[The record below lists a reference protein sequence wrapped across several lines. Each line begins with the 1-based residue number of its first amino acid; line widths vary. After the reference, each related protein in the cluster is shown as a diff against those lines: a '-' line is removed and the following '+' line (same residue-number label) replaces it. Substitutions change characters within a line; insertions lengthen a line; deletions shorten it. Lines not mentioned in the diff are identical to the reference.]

1 MSLDPL
7 IKPKRTSPVRDFGAL
22 SFGVRDDV
30 LVRQDPSAIY
40 QELMMTTPYAQ
51 THRDV
56 SYAND
61 TVSLHSHEF
70 YELLLC
76 RSDCSLEYLVG
87 TDRYSLQKGDIIL
100 IRPGVSHRPLLR
112 KDLSVPYRRDVL
124 WVSTD
129 LMEVLAQ
136 MDEEHAGDWGVNLLR
151 TKGTQWEFLC
161 NLFHEG
167 VKESKQKNPG
177 WRSMVL
183 GNTIQ
188 LLTELMRAC
197 RDGQEL
203 LAGREQTAL
212 LERIMAYLEDN
223 FAERITLAD
232 TASHFYVSESTIT
245 HTFHSEMGVSFY
257 RCLTQLRL
265 PCQDADPGRTSHGRH
280 WADGGVRGLFCL
292 LSGLQEGIRD
302 FSKAVYAPAFSHE
315 RQFRRY
321 QQLPDRRPSGFG
333 ASPGLITQKGR
344 HSAALQSVEKPLRGF
359 PTGFC
364 SLLRA

>member
-1 MSLDPL
+1 MALDSLM
-7 IKPKRTSPVRDFGAL
+7 KSKRASPVRGFGAL
-22 SFGVRDDV
+22 SFGVRDDA
-30 LVRQDPSAIY
+30 LVRQNPSAIY

-56 SYAND
+56 SYANN

-87 TDRYSLQKGDIIL
+87 ADRYSLQKGDIIL

-136 MDEEHAGDWGVNLLR
+136 MDEEHADAWHVNLLR
-151 TKGTQWEFLC
+151 TKGSRWEFLC
-161 NLFHEG
+161 DLFHEG
-167 VKESKQKNPG
+167 VKESEQKNPG

-188 LLTELMRAC
+188 LLTQLMRAC
-197 RDGQEL
+197 REGQDL
-203 LAGREQTAL
+203 LPGREQTAL
-212 LERIMAYLEDN
+212 LERIMAYLEEN
-223 FAERITLAD
+223 FSSRITLTD
-232 TASHFYVSESTIT
+232 TANHFFVSESTIT
-245 HTFHSEMGVSFY
+245 HTFHNEMGVSFY

-265 PCQDADPGRTSHGRH
+265 IHAKTLMRDGFPLSDIGQHVGFADYSTFFRAFKKEYGISPKQYMLQRDSLTRP
-280 WADGGVRGLFCL
+280 AQGGLAHLAFFE
-292 LSGLQEGIRD
+292 SP
-302 FSKAVYAPAFSHE
+302 STPPAAPE
-315 RQFRRY
+315 TK
-321 QQLPDRRPSGFG
+321 
-333 ASPGLITQKGR
+333 SPGSG
-344 HSAALQSVEKPLRGF
+344 HPALSDSPE
-359 PTGFC
+359 
-364 SLLRA
+364 

>member
-7 IKPKRTSPVRDFGAL
+7 IKPKRTSPVRGFDSL

-87 TDRYSLQKGDIIL
+87 ADLYSLQKGDIIL

-161 NLFHEG
+161 NLFHQG
-167 VKESKQKNPG
+167 VKESEQKNPG

-265 PCQDADPGRTSHGRH
+265 IHAKT
-280 WADGGVRGLFCL
+280 L
-292 LSGLQEGIRD
+292 IRD
-302 FSKAVYAPAFSHE
+302 GLPMADIGQMVGFADYSAFYRAFKKEYGISPKQFMLQRFPMNANFADTSSSQAGGLPASEH
-315 RQFRRY
+315 
-321 QQLPDRRPSGFG
+321 
-333 ASPGLITQKGR
+333 
-344 HSAALQSVEKPLRGF
+344 LRD
-359 PTGFC
+359 
-364 SLLRA
+364 